1 MREIWNEPE
10 SGMTFDEWRRDLLS
24 RCPPPGSK
32 RGPVGRLWSPWVA
45 NYGGSW
51 TVYGFLV
58 SVPVER

>member
-24 RCPPPGSK
+24 RCPPPGFES
-32 RGPVGRLWSPWVA
+32 GPVERSRSPRVASYGDFWS
-45 NYGGSW
+45 GCR
-51 TVYGFLV
+51 FLV